1 MNLDKENYSRNEV
14 EQMLSEYETKIA
26 ELEKNIADFEN
37 MKQQYA
43 ELQKTNLSTQIK
55 LEATKAGL
63 DVEQVFDLIDSD
75 SLEKAQAK
83 INKLLELKKKQDIEN
98 SYKPSDH
105 KPDDS
110 YSVAEKEK
118 KCRRYDF
125 FKTLKN
131 FRMME
136 DD

>member
-1 MNLDKENYSRNEV
+1 MIELNKDNYSKEEV
-14 EQMLSEYETKIA
+14 QEMLAQYQSKIA
-26 ELEKNIADFEN
+26 EMEKQVADFES

-43 ELQKTNLSTQIK
+43 ELQKDNLATQIK

-83 INKLLELKKKQDIEN
+83 INKLVELKKKQDIDN
-98 SYKPSDH
+98 SYKPNDH

-118 KCRRYDF
+118 NVEGMIFSKLSKIF
-125 FKTLKN
+125 G
-131 FRMME
+131 
-136 DD
+136 

>member
-1 MNLDKENYSRNEV
+1 MTLEKETYTKEEV
-14 EQMLSEYETKIA
+14 EQMLSEYESKIQ
-26 ELEKNIADFEN
+26 ELEKSIADFES

-43 ELQKTNLSTQIK
+43 ELQKTNLATQIK

-110 YSVAEKEK
+110 YSNFEKSGNVEGMLK
-118 KCRRYDF
+118 SKISRF
-125 FKTLKN
+125 FGK
-131 FRMME
+131 E
-136 DD
+136 

>member
-26 ELEKNIADFEN
+26 DLEKSIADFET
-37 MKQQYA
+37 MKQQYS
-43 ELQKTNLSTQIK
+43 ELQKTNITTQIK

-63 DVEQVFDLIDSD
+63 DPEEVFDLIESD
-75 SLEKAQAK
+75 DIKKAQEK

-98 SYKPSDH
+98 SYKPTDH
-105 KPDDS
+105 KADDS

-118 KCRRYDF
+118 NVEGMIFSKLNKIF
-125 FKTLKN
+125 GK
-131 FRMME
+131 E
-136 DD
+136 

>member
-1 MNLDKENYSRNEV
+1 MIELNKDNYSKE
-14 EQMLSEYETKIA
+14 EIQQMLTDYQTKISD
-26 ELEKNIADFEN
+26 LEKQITDFEN
-37 MKQQYA
+37 MKNQYA
-43 ELQKTNLSTQIK
+43 ELQKTNLTTQIK

-83 INKLLELKKKQDIEN
+83 INKLLELRKKQDIEN
-98 SYKPSDH
+98 SYKPNDH

-118 KCRRYDF
+118 NVEGMIFSKLNKIF
-125 FKTLKN
+125 GK
-131 FRMME
+131 E
-136 DD
+136 

>member
-1 MNLDKENYSRNEV
+1 MIELNKDNYSKEEV
-14 EQMLSEYETKIA
+14 QEMLAQYQSKIA
-26 ELEKNIADFEN
+26 EMEKQVVDFES
-37 MKQQYA
+37 MKQQYT
-43 ELQKTNLSTQIK
+43 ELQKDNLATQIK

-63 DVEQVFDLIDSD
+63 DVEQVFDLIDAD

-118 KCRRYDF
+118 NVEGMIFSKLSKIF
-125 FKTLKN
+125 G
-131 FRMME
+131 
-136 DD
+136 

>member
-14 EQMLSEYETKIA
+14 EQMLSEYESKIQ
-26 ELEKNIADFEN
+26 ELEKSIADFET

-43 ELQKTNLSTQIK
+43 ELQKTNLATQIK

-63 DVEQVFDLIDSD
+63 DVEQVFDLIDAD

-83 INKLLELKKKQDIEN
+83 INKLVELKKKQDIDN
-98 SYKPSDH
+98 SYRPTDH

-110 YSVAEKEK
+110 YSNFEKSGNVEGM
-118 KCRRYDF
+118 
-125 FKTLKN
+125 LKSKITRL
-131 FRMME
+131 FGKE
-136 DD
+136 W

>member
-1 MNLDKENYSRNEV
+1 MIELTKETYSKEEV
-14 EQMLSEYETKIA
+14 QEILAQYETKMA

-43 ELQKTNLSTQIK
+43 ELEKTNLSTQIK

-110 YSVAEKEK
+110 YSQFEKSGNVEGMLK
-118 KCRRYDF
+118 SKISRF
-125 FKTLKN
+125 FGK
-131 FRMME
+131 E
-136 DD
+136 

>member
-1 MNLDKENYSRNEV
+1 MIELTKESYSKEEV
-14 EQMLSEYETKIA
+14 QEILAQYQSKIA
-26 ELEKNIADFEN
+26 EMEKQVADFES

-43 ELQKTNLSTQIK
+43 ELQKDNLATQIK

-83 INKLLELKKKQDIEN
+83 IKKLLELKKKQDIEN
-98 SYKPSDH
+98 SYKPTDH
-105 KPDDS
+105 KADDS

-118 KCRRYDF
+118 NVEGMIFSKLSKIF
-125 FKTLKN
+125 G
-131 FRMME
+131 
-136 DD
+136 

>member
-1 MNLDKENYSRNEV
+1 MIELNKDNYSKEEV
-14 EQMLSEYETKIA
+14 EQMLTDYQTKISD
-26 ELEKNIADFEN
+26 LEKQIADFEN
-37 MKQQYA
+37 IKNQYA

-83 INKLLELKKKQDIEN
+83 INKLLELRKKQDIEN
-98 SYKPSDH
+98 SYKPNDH
-105 KPDDS
+105 KADDS

-118 KCRRYDF
+118 NVEGMIFSKLSKIF
-125 FKTLKN
+125 G
-131 FRMME
+131 
-136 DD
+136 

>member
-1 MNLDKENYSRNEV
+1 MIELNKDNYSKEEV
-14 EQMLSEYETKIA
+14 EQMLTDYQTKISD
-26 ELEKNIADFEN
+26 LEKQITDFEN
-37 MKQQYA
+37 MKNQYA
-43 ELQKTNLSTQIK
+43 ELQKTNLTTQIK

-63 DVEQVFDLIDSD
+63 DVEQVFDLIDAD

-83 INKLLELKKKQDIEN
+83 INKLLELRKKQDIEN

-118 KCRRYDF
+118 NVEGMIFSKLNKIF
-125 FKTLKN
+125 G
-131 FRMME
+131 
-136 DD
+136 